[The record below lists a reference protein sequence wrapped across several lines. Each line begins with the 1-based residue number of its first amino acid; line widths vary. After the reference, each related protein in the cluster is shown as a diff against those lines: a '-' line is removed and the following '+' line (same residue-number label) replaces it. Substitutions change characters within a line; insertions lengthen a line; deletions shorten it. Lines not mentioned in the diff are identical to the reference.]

1 MEINQIKETCNKIAT
16 DKGFWDDLD
25 NMIKKMKGLSKH
37 FDDHNIERIKLAFY
51 CEKISLISSELGEA
65 IESMRLGRFYK
76 SGENG
81 IKILFDLVDKP
92 FQFQGTY
99 STHFK
104 DTFEDEIADSF
115 IRLFDLCYKMDID
128 IEKFIMLK
136 LEFNKNRYDKHGK
149 KF

>member
-1 MEINQIKETCNKIAT
+1 MEIDQIKELSNKLAT
-16 DKGFWDDLD
+16 EKGFWDDHD
-25 NMIKKMKGLSKH
+25 NMIKKMKGLPKQ
-37 FDDHNIERIKLAFY
+37 FNEQDIDRIKLAFY

-65 IESMRLGRFYK
+65 IESMRLGRFYN
-76 SGENG
+76 SGEDG

-115 IRLFDLCYKMDID
+115 IRLFDLCHKMDID